1 MNDSLST
8 ARWYHNTTTIIAGA
22 LVLGGFLLTNVS
34 WWFLLLAAAGTL
46 GPGIL
51 REFGWLRDRD
61 EFQRLAAYRAGYHAY
76 LTSGLVAFVLV
87 AFIRSGEKTLEY
99 SQGLATLFLA
109 LLWFTWLLSS
119 LISYWGIQK
128 AAFRILIGFGSA
140 WLLFAI
146 LSNTG
151 SEWTSWAA
159 LLLHPLLA
167 APFFA
172 LAWLSRRWPRIT
184 GVLLLVVAASLFS
197 FFGYFRRDNLAL
209 VNQASTFVLFIGP
222 LLSSGIALVN
232 VENGFD
238 ESEVSADE

>member
-1 MNDSLST
+1 MNDSLSSG
-8 ARWYHNTTTIIAGA
+8 WWQHNTTTIIASA
-22 LVLGGFLLTNVS
+22 LVLGGFLLTSVS
-34 WWFLLLAAAGTL
+34 WWFLLLVAAGTL
-46 GPGIL
+46 GPGVL
-51 REFGWLRDRD
+51 REFGWIRDRD

-87 AFIRSGEKTLEY
+87 AFIRSDERTLES
-99 SQGLATLFLA
+99 SQELSTLFLA

-119 LISYWGIQK
+119 LIAYWGIQK

-151 SEWTSWAA
+151 SEWTSWTA

-172 LAWLSRRWPRIT
+172 LAWLSGRWPRIT
-184 GVLLLVVAASLFS
+184 GVLLLVVAASLFN

-209 VNQASTFVLFIGP
+209 VNQAIIFVLFIGP
-222 LLSSGIALVN
+222 LLASGIALVN
-232 VENGFD
+232 VKNGSDEFD
-238 ESEVSADE
+238 ELTD